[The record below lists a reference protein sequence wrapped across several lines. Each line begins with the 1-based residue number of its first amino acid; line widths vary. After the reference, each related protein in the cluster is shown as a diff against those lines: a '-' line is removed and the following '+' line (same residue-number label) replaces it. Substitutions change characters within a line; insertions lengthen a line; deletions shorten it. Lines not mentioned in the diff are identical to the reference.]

1 MEQLNRIQL
10 RGIVGSV
17 RVSDI
22 SGKKVA
28 RITLATNYAYK
39 TQDGCVVIET
49 TWHSFVA
56 LEKPEFPPLDTLKRG
71 DAIYIEGRLR
81 QQRYTDNTGSEHT
94 ITEVIASKLER
105 VNEPLTMEC

>member
-1 MEQLNRIQL
+1 MEQLNRITL

-28 RITLATNYAYK
+28 RISVATNYAYK
-39 TQDGCVVIET
+39 TQDGCAVIET
-49 TWHSFVA
+49 TWNSIVA
-56 LEKPEFPPLDTLKRG
+56 WEKPEFPQLDTIQRG
-71 DAIYIEGRLR
+71 DALYIEGRLR

-94 ITEVIASKLER
+94 ITEVIASKLEL
-105 VNEPLTMEC
+105 VTEPLTMEC